1 MILRA
6 VVRIAVVTVAAIA
19 ALVPLPATWVERAYS
34 TSLYLAIQNAVTP
47 RTNLVPVALLDV
59 AAAALLAYFAWR
71 SIRRVRTAGLVRAAL
86 AGAVSLV
93 TWGAFIYLG
102 FLALWGLNYRR
113 VPLQGKLDYDT
124 ARVTPAAARA
134 FTAGATDLLNRGY
147 AAAHAD
153 EPDEAALARGFAEAQ
168 RLLGAS
174 RLAVPGVPK
183 ASTLSFYFRYAA
195 IDGMTDPI
203 FLEVILNPDVLA
215 VERPFVLAH
224 EWAHLAG
231 YADESAANFVA
242 WLACTR
248 GDPAAQY
255 SGWLAAY
262 EHTVAVIPRRDRA
275 SLPPL
280 DQGPRDDLRA
290 MAERYERSSPAVRN
304 AARGV
309 YDTYLKA
316 NRVEAGIANYDLVV
330 RLLLGTSFSEGWT
343 PRMR

>member
-1 MILRA
+1 VIVRA
-6 VVRIAVVTVAAIA
+6 VIRVAVVAAAAIA
-19 ALVPLPATWVERAYS
+19 AVVPLPASWVERAYS
-34 TSLYLAIQNAVTP
+34 TSLYLAIQNVITP
-47 RTNLVPVALLDV
+47 RTNQVPIALLDV
-59 AAAALLAYFAWR
+59 AGGLLLAYFVWR
-71 SIRRVRTAGLVRAAL
+71 SIRRVRTVGLVRAAPG
-86 AGAVSLV
+86 GAVSLV
-93 TWGAFIYLG
+93 TWAAFIYLV

-113 VPLQGKLDYDT
+113 VPLVARLDYAE
-124 ARVTPAAARA
+124 ARVTPGAARA
-134 FTAGATDLLNRGY
+134 FTAGATELLNRGY
-147 AAAHAD
+147 AAAHGD
-153 EPDEAALARGFAEAQ
+153 DPDAMALARGFADAQ

-183 ASTLSFYFRYAA
+183 WSMLSYYFRYAA
-195 IDGMTDPI
+195 IDGMTDPV

-231 YADESAANFVA
+231 YADESDANFVA

-248 GDPAAQY
+248 GDAAAQY
-255 SGWLAAY
+255 SGWLAVY
-262 EHTVAVIPRRDRA
+262 GHTVAVIPRRDRA

-290 MAERYERSSPAVRN
+290 MAERYERSSPVVRH
-304 AARGV
+304 AARDV
-309 YDTYLKA
+309 YDSYLKA

-330 RLLLGTSFSEGWT
+330 RLLLGTSFGDGWT